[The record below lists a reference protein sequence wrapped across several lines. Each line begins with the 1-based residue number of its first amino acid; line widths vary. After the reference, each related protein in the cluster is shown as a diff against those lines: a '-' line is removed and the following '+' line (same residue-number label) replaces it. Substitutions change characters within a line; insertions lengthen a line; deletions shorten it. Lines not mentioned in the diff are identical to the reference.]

1 MGVVYTHTY
10 ILRSWRLIGS
20 MVREPHLWL
29 SVGRAGKTRQLRPDE
44 NVKSSAKKKG
54 GRGKMKR
61 KHCGL
66 LTRFDLWLN
75 FTHSNCEVKIDFL
88 TQLL

>member
-1 MGVVYTHTY
+1 
-10 ILRSWRLIGS
+10 
-20 MVREPHLWL
+20 
-29 SVGRAGKTRQLRPDE
+29 
-44 NVKSSAKKKG
+44 
-54 GRGKMKR
+54 MKR

>member
-1 MGVVYTHTY
+1 MKMSSH
-10 ILRSWRLIGS
+10 
-20 MVREPHLWL
+20 
-29 SVGRAGKTRQLRPDE
+29 RQ
-44 NVKSSAKKKG
+44 KKKG